1 MLHWEIAGKQWRNQ
15 VNFGKRALQSKGQRR
30 NGQACLIK
38 GRNASMARA
47 EWMRGAAAG
56 QEIRDVREDQM
67 SLGLVKDFVFYL
79 SERVLRSN
87 IVWFTF

>member
-1 MLHWEIAGKQWRNQ
+1 
-15 VNFGKRALQSKGQRR
+15 
-30 NGQACLIK
+30 
-38 GRNASMARA
+38 
-47 EWMRGAAAG
+47 MRGAAAG

-87 IVWFTF
+87 IV